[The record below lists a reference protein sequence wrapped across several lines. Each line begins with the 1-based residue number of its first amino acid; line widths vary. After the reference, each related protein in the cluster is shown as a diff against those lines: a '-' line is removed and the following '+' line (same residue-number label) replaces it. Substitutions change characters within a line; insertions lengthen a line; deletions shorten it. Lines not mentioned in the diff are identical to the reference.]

1 MQLNI
6 PSTPNY
12 LNFLEKANSIDDLC
26 EWLAGATVTGVY
38 EFKLTEDSDSVTL
51 IDTTNV
57 NFIAPDLAARHGSN
71 NNFKFLRTSDNKFLC
86 QGRDENA

>member
-12 LNFLEKANSIDDLC
+12 LNFLAYAENIDDLG